1 MSDLTP
7 SIIRTGVPLIVGP
20 LVTWAASKGVDID
33 GETVTAAVAAVVGLA
48 YYVLARLLER
58 RWPALGVLLG
68 SKKTPTYT
76 PVDPPAPGA

>member
-7 SIIRTGVPLIVGP
+7 SIIRTAVPLIVGP

-33 GETVTAAVAAVVGLA
+33 GETVAGAVAAVVGLV
-48 YYVLARLLER
+48 YYVAARLLER

-68 SKKTPTYT
+68 SKKTPTY
-76 PVDPPAPGA
+76 VDPGTPPA